1 MSSADSKDRESTREQ
16 SDCDEADDIAGE
28 ADRSEPSQYSEGGGV
43 GEVTI
48 LKVVVAVNPW
58 SRSCIRRSL
67 RALRLSFSIS
77 SLAFTSS
84 NSAILASIS
93 SILTRFLSL
102 AFCAATL
109 FFSFLLINFSSGVR

>member
-16 SDCDEADDIAGE
+16 SDDDIDDMAGE
-28 ADRSEPSQYSEGGGV
+28 ADRSEPSHSDGGGV
-43 GEVTI
+43 RDEGI
-48 LKVVVAVNPW
+48 SGYRLVVGCCA
-58 SRSCIRRSL
+58 SLSCISL
-67 RALRLSFSIS
+67 SFRALRLSFSIR

-109 FFSFLLINFSSGVR
+109 FFSFLLISFSSGVR